1 MNATKETQT
10 ASRIH
15 GCSEMP
21 TGRAS
26 RHRRQDNWASETE
39 LLGEACFQHGALLV
53 GVVVRVR
60 RAVSQQF
67 SSRQSVSEL
76 FSPSHAARCVA
87 CHGVRSHAVPVA
99 LVGECS
105 MPVV

>member
-53 GVVVRVR
+53 GVVVRL
-60 RAVSQQF
+60 
-67 SSRQSVSEL
+67 RQ
-76 FSPSHAARCVA
+76 AAA
-87 CHGVRSHAVPVA
+87 
-99 LVGECS
+99 E
-105 MPVV
+105 